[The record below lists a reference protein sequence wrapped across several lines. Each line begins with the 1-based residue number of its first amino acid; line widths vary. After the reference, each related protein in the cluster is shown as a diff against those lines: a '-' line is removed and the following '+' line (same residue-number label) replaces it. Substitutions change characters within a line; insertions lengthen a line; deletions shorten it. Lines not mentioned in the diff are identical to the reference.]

1 MPSSKK
7 NIGKDSLLLT
17 VTQLIT
23 LGVNMVNAM
32 LLSRFRSL
40 GEYGTYSQI
49 MMVCTV
55 IITFFSAG
63 FSQCINY
70 FLGKSETEEEKRKF
84 VGNYYSLITLI
95 GILGGSIALAL
106 LPVLKIYFGNEAI
119 GTLWFVLLLYPV
131 SHILTS
137 GVDRFFIN
145 YRRAKWL
152 MAFKVGHSVLVLL
165 VMAFTLLFGLTF
177 YQYMIIYIAVE
188 MLFGLSVY
196 VWMRMLS
203 GTRNFGWSSP
213 LIKQIFAFAVPM
225 ALASLV
231 STINTEMDK
240 LIVGGLVST
249 EELAIY
255 TNAARE
261 LPVYIFSTSISSVV
275 MPFVVRHVS
284 KERYLDAAKL
294 WQKSITLSFYLIGF
308 FVAVMVTFAPQI
320 MSVLY
325 SDKYLPGTNVFRIY
339 SVVLLF
345 RTTYYGMVLNA
356 LGKTKTILRASITTM
371 VSNLVLDVLLYQLLG
386 VVGPAI
392 ATLLSVGVM
401 NMYQLYL
408 TKKQIGIKFTDIYPL
423 RKIGV
428 ILALNGVLAIAFFL
442 LQQVLFRLVPMMD
455 QIVLTVGLGI
465 LWVAVYFLL
474 VKRNIL
480 TIWKDLNKGDE
491 YD

>member
-23 LGVNMVNAM
+23 LGVNMVNSM
-32 LLSRFRSL
+32 LLSRFRTL

-49 MMVCTV
+49 IAVCTV

-70 FLGKSETEEEKRKF
+70 FLGKCETEAEKQKF
-84 VGNYYSLITLI
+84 VKNYYSLITLI
-95 GILGGSIALAL
+95 GVLGGSIALLL
-106 LPVLKIYFGNEAI
+106 LPAMKVYFGNEA
-119 GTLWFVLLLYPV
+119 LESFWFVLLFYPV

-145 YRRAKWL
+145 YRRTKWL
-152 MAFKVGHSVLVLL
+152 MTFKIGHSVLVLSEMVL
-165 VMAFTLLFGLTF
+165 AILLGLTF
-177 YQYMIIYIAVE
+177 YQYMLLYIAVE
-188 MLFGLSVY
+188 VLFGLSVY
-196 VWMRMLS
+196 LWMGKLS
-203 GTRNFGWSSP
+203 GTVPFGFQGKF
-213 LIKQIFAFAVPM
+213 IKTILLFAMPM

-240 LIVGGLVST
+240 LIVGGLVDT
-249 EELAIY
+249 ETMAIY

-275 MPFVVRHVS
+275 MPFVVRKVS
-284 KERYLDAAKL
+284 WEDYTGAVAL
-294 WQKSITLSFYLIGF
+294 WKKSITLSSYFIAF

-320 MSVLY
+320 MTVLY
-325 SDKYLPGTNVFRIY
+325 SEKYLPGTNVFRIY
-339 SVVLLF
+339 SLVLLF

-356 LGKTKTILRASITTM
+356 LGKTRTILRASIATM
-371 VSNLVLDVLLYQLLG
+371 VSNLVLDYVLYKLLG
-386 VVGPAI
+386 LMGPAI
-392 ATLLSVGVM
+392 ATLLSVGIM

-408 TKKQIGIKFTDIYPL
+408 TKKYIKVKFTDIYPL
-423 RKIGV
+423 GKMLR
-428 ILALNGVLAIAFFL
+428 ILALNAGLAVVFYL
-442 LQQVLFRLVPMMD
+442 VQQVLFRLVPAD
-455 QIVLTVGLGI
+455 EIVLTVGLGVI
-465 LWVAVYFLL
+465 WIGVYFLL
-474 VKRNIL
+474 VKRNVL

-491 YD
+491 HD

>member
-32 LLSRFRSL
+32 LLSRFRTL

-70 FLGKSETEEEKRKF
+70 FLGKSQSDEERQKF
-84 VGNYYSLITLI
+84 VGNYYSLITLT
-95 GILGGSIALAL
+95 GVLAGSISLAL
-106 LPVLKIYFGNEAI
+106 LPVLKIYFGNPAI

-152 MAFKVGHSVLVLL
+152 MVFKIGHSVLVLL
-165 VMAFTLLFGLTF
+165 VMAVTLLFGWTF
-177 YQYMIIYIAVE
+177 YQYMIVYITVE

-196 VWMRMLS
+196 VWMHKLT
-203 GTRNFGWSSP
+203 GAKVFGWSGAF
-213 LIKQIFAFAVPM
+213 IKKILVFALPM

-294 WQKSITLSFYLIGF
+294 WQKSITLSSYIIGF
-308 FVAVMVTFAPQI
+308 FVAVMVAFAPQI
-320 MSVLY
+320 MTVLY
-325 SDKYLPGTNVFRIY
+325 SEKYLPGANVFRIY
-339 SVVLLF
+339 SIVLLF

-371 VSNLVLDVLLYQLLG
+371 VSNLVLDLILYHWMG
-386 VVGPAI
+386 MIGPAV
-392 ATLLSVGVM
+392 ATLLSVGIM

-408 TKKQIGIKFTDIYPL
+408 TKKYIHVKFTDIYPL
-423 RKIGV
+423 RKILG
-428 ILALNGVLAIAFFL
+428 ILALNAALAAAFFL
-442 LQQVLFRLVPMMD
+442 LQQVLFRLVPMD
-455 QIVLTVGLGI
+455 EIVLTVGLGVI
-465 LWVAVYFLL
+465 WIVVYFLL
-474 VKRNIL
+474 VKRNVL

-491 YD
+491 HD